1 MPDSDTRG
9 IAMARHRFGRTAV
22 SFTIALGLVAA
33 ACGSD
38 DAGSPGTGA
47 AGTEPTDETTA
58 PQATAGES
66 GPAATAESTA
76 DTEGADTSVVSSSD
90 IASEAQRFFDGT
102 YQDPPATS
110 PPAAEDKNVWVL
122 SCGEAAV
129 GCASLA
135 GGIKEGAETLGWDV
149 TLFDGKLGA
158 DGAYSTGVR
167 QAVAAGADAIVIGA
181 VDCALISQP
190 LAEARAAGVLVVGS
204 LAYDCD
210 DPRAGG
216 GEALFDTNFIP
227 DSEHES
233 RTDANRFSGEA
244 RAVWLL
250 NKRGTSGL
258 TVLSFRHT
266 DSLLGTDYADG
277 FDSKIEA
284 KCADCTV
291 IPVEF
296 TFADLGTIG
305 TKASDALTKYPD
317 ANALVVPYDSLLLL
331 GVAQAVVRSGRS
343 DSIDVIGNEGYA
355 PNLELIRTNG
365 GQDMALG
372 SSANW
377 AGWGTADTLNRLF
390 AGEPAVAQGLGFKFI
405 DAEHMPD
412 DDGVAFIPPI
422 DYKAA
427 YRAAW
432 GVS

>member
-1 MPDSDTRG
+1 MV
-9 IAMARHRFGRTAV
+9 RHRFGRIAV
-22 SFTIALGLVAA
+22 SLIATLGVVSA

-38 DAGSPGTGA
+38 DGA
-47 AGTEPTDETTA
+47 SSDAKTTA
-58 PQATAGES
+58 TTATGVTS
-66 GPAATAESTA
+66 VPAATDAPTTAEVTVPSET
-76 DTEGADTSVVSSSD
+76 TGASDSGDTSVVDRSD
-90 IASEAQRFFDGT
+90 LAAEAQRFFDGT
-102 YQDPPATS
+102 YQDPPADS
-110 PPAAEDKNVWVL
+110 PPAAQNKNVWVL
-122 SCGEAAV
+122 SCGEAAI
-129 GCASLA
+129 GCAALA
-135 GGIKEGAETLGWDV
+135 GGVMEGGEALGWDV
-149 TLFDGKLGA
+149 TLFDGKFGA
-158 DGAYSTGVR
+158 DGAYTNGIR

-190 LAEARAAGVLVVGS
+190 LAEARAAGVLIVGS

-216 GEALFDTNFIP
+216 GEALFDANFIA
-227 DSEHES
+227 DSEHKS
-233 RTDANRFSGEA
+233 RTEANRFSGEA

-250 NKRGTSGL
+250 NKRGSSGL

-277 FDSKIEA
+277 FDSKIESE
-284 KCADCTV
+284 CADCTI

-305 TKASDALTKYPD
+305 TKASDALTKNPE
-317 ANALVVPYDSLLLL
+317 ANALIVPYDSLLLL

-343 DSIDVIGNEGYA
+343 DEIDVIGNEGYA
-355 PNLELIRTNG
+355 PNLELIRTDG

-390 AGEPAVAQGLGFKFI
+390 AGEPAVSQGLGFKFI
-405 DAEHMPD
+405 DADHIPA

-422 DYKAA
+422 DYKSA

-432 GVS
+432 GVD